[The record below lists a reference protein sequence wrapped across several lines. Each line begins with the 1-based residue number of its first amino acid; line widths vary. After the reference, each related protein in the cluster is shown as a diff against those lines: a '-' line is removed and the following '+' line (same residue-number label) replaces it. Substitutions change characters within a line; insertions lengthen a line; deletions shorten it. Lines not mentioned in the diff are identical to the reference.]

1 MNTHYAPTEAYPLR
15 WPDGWPKTPAA
26 DRTRGHQ
33 FKQAGGEYGKTPVT
47 FSRARRLLLEELERL
62 GAESAVISSS
72 IDVRVD
78 GVPRSGVNPDRLD
91 FKEPGVALYFMLK
104 GRAMVMAQDAFDN
117 PAANL
122 RSLGL
127 AIEAMRSLERHGG
140 GTMMNRAFDGF
151 AALPPPAG
159 VKPKRPWWQVL
170 RYSDNPEDR
179 ELLSVG
185 EVKARF
191 NTLAKKMHPDAGG
204 DSDDLSELTMARDEA
219 VAELGVE
226 E

>member
-72 IDVRVD
+72 IDIRID

-117 PAANL
+117 PAAKV
-122 RSLGL
+122 RSLGPGDRGDAL
-127 AIEAMRSLERHGG
+127 AGAARRRDDDEPRVRRVRGAAAARRHEAE
-140 GTMMNRAFDGF
+140 
-151 AALPPPAG
+151 AALVAGPAL
-159 VKPKRPWWQVL
+159 L
-170 RYSDNPEDR
+170 RQPGGPR
-179 ELLSVG
+179 AALG
-185 EVKARF
+185 RQVKARF
-191 NTLAKKMHPDAGG
+191 NTLAKKMHPDPAATPMICR
-204 DSDDLSELTMARDEA
+204 S
-219 VAELGVE
+219 
-226 E
+226 